1 MSTLSEEV
9 GQIKLISYKGIP
21 TQLKDDEICL
31 KEIKKDKAV
40 SVLKYLKKKTNL
52 KIQFKIKGWF

>member
-1 MSTLSEEV
+1 MSTLSEDI

-31 KEIKKDKAV
+31 IEIKKDKIV
-40 SVLKYLKKKTNL
+40 SS
-52 KIQFKIKGWF
+52 

>member
-9 GQIKLISYKGIP
+9 GQIKLISFKGIP

-40 SVLKYLKKKTNL
+40 SLLKYFKKK
-52 KIQFKIKGWF
+52 KRI